1 MERPLLVLFL
11 AGRGESDVEELVE
24 GARRAAAL
32 DCLEA
37 ALGTGAFAGAVVAAA
52 DPDLLGTLPPGVEV
66 DADVGSYHFGRR
78 LQQLVAARRPRAL
91 VYAGGGGL
99 PLLTADEWASLA
111 LALERG
117 DGAIANN
124 VHSSD
129 LVAVRPAEALL
140 AIAPPER
147 DNALA
152 RALSQQAGL
161 PLYELPRTLSSLFD
175 IDSPTDVAILKL
187 TRLAPGRHLNAY
199 LEGASVDVSRYRA
212 LLPVL
217 TDPERQLFVAGRVG
231 SHLWR
236 FLETE
241 TACRVRLL
249 AEERGLEALGLPAR
263 SLLGLYLEAV
273 GAEGVAAALPALGD
287 AAVIDTRVLLAHLGL
302 RATRRD
308 RFLSD
313 LGCWQRVDEPVLRE
327 LTRALVEAPLPVLM
341 GGHSL
346 VTGGLMA
353 LVRFAWEERD
363 RARVDPHPGST

>member
-37 ALGTGAFAGAVVAAA
+37 ALGTGAYGGAVVAAA
-52 DPDLLGTLPPGVEV
+52 DPSLLGHLPAGVQV
-66 DADVGSYHFGRR
+66 DADAGTYHFGQR
-78 LQQLVAARRPRAL
+78 LQALVAALRPQAL
-91 VYAGGGGL
+91 VYVGGGGL
-99 PLLTADEWASLA
+99 PLLSADEWASLA
-111 LALERG
+111 LALGRG
-117 DGAIANN
+117 EVAIANN
-124 VHSSD
+124 AYSSD
-129 LVAVRPAEALL
+129 LVAVRPADALL

-147 DNALA
+147 DNGLA

-161 PLYELPRTLSSLFD
+161 PLHELPRTLSSLFD
-175 IDSPTDVAILKL
+175 IDSPTDVAVLKL
-187 TRLAPGRHLNAY
+187 TRLAQGRHLKAY
-199 LEGASVDVSRYRA
+199 LEAAQVDVSRYRA

-217 TDPERQLFVAGRVG
+217 TDPQRQLFVAGRVG

-249 AEERGLEALGLPAR
+249 AEERGLEALGLSAR

-273 GAEGVAAALPALGD
+273 GVEGLAAALPALGD
-287 AAVIDTRVLLAHLGL
+287 AAVIDTRVLLAHLGV
-302 RATRRD
+302 RASRRD

-313 LGCWQRVDEPVLRE
+313 LGCWQRVDEPTLRE
-327 LTRALVEAPLPVLM
+327 LTRALAEAPLPVLV

-363 RARVDPHPGST
+363 RGRIDPRPGPT

>member
-11 AGRGESDVEELVE
+11 AGRGQSDVEELVE

-37 ALGTGAFAGAVVAAA
+37 ALGTGAYAGAVLAAA
-52 DPDLLGTLPPGVEV
+52 DPHLLGPLPPGVEV
-66 DADVGSYHFGRR
+66 DPDRGPYHFGQR
-78 LQQLVAARRPRAL
+78 LQALVAARRPPAL
-91 VYAGGGGL
+91 VYVGGGGL
-99 PLLTADEWASLA
+99 PLFSPDEWASLA
-111 LALERG
+111 LALARG
-117 DGAIANN
+117 QGAIANN
-124 VHSSD
+124 AHSSD
-129 LVAVRPAEALL
+129 LVAVRPASALL

-152 RALSQQAGL
+152 RALSQEAGL
-161 PLYELPRTLSSLFD
+161 TVHELPRTLSSLFD
-175 IDSPTDVAILKL
+175 IDSPTDVAVLAL
-187 TRLAPGRHLNAY
+187 TRLAPGRHLAAH
-199 LEGASVDVSRYRA
+199 LEGLELDLSRYRA

-217 TDPERQLFVAGRVG
+217 TDPQRQLFVAGRVG

-249 AEERGLEALGLPAR
+249 AEERGLEALGLAAR
-263 SLLGLYLEAV
+263 SLLGLYLQAV
-273 GAEGVAAALPALGD
+273 GPQGLAAALPALGD

-302 RATRRD
+302 HPSRRD

-313 LGCWQRVDEPVLRE
+313 LGRWQEVAEPTLRE
-327 LTRALVEAPLPVLM
+327 LTRALAEASVPVLL

-353 LVRFAWEERD
+353 LARFAWEERD
-363 RARVDPHPGST
+363 RGRVDPCCGAT